1 MAFDVAGAKAAGY
14 TDAEIQSF
22 LMSMPETAEAKKAG
36 YSDAEILSHFGL
48 GAATPAPAA
57 APSEGMTGRRA
68 AEVAGGAVA
77 PIAAAAATGGLVGG
91 PVGALAAPAALGM
104 ADLATTLY
112 NVAAPR
118 FGGQPVRTPSEIAR
132 GYLTPES
139 FKPKTQA
146 EELLAAAAEGGA
158 GALTGAGAANV
169 LAKRAAPGIAR
180 NVLAVMGER
189 PVVQAGAGAG
199 AAAAPVRAEQMGVED
214 PRALLATSLVG
225 GLAGARGAGA
235 VQRGLEAGSAA
246 AQRGALSA
254 IGRPPTTE
262 ALAER
267 AGKSFETAT
276 NLGVQYDPT
285 AYQKFTSTLESS
297 LKGYD
302 PRFSKF
308 ADVKVAVD
316 ALKDLDKQPLTIES
330 LHNARQMLGVLRND
344 KEKDVRRLAGI
355 LTDKLDEF
363 VTNDKNAN
371 VAARMS
377 GAGKEAADA
386 LMSGIKDYRM
396 MSKSSEIER
405 LVERADLVGGSAEN
419 IESQFRILARNP
431 ARLRKFTPDE
441 QTMIKRIAKGEE
453 GSSLVN
459 MVAKLSP
466 TRSPAVLGAEML
478 LGGYGVS
485 SNDPYAGPAAVTAAG
500 LGLGGRAIQ
509 NALARRAAV
518 NVAAMTRGAPT
529 AVPFTPSYGSLA
541 LPIMAQGVNAM
552 AR

>member
-1 MAFDVAGAKAAGY
+1 MFDVAGAKAAGY
-14 TDAEIQSF
+14 TDAEIQQF
-22 LMSMPETAEAKKAG
+22 LMEMPETAEAKKAG
-36 YSDAEILSHFGL
+36 YSDAEIMQHFGL
-48 GAATPAPAA
+48 STGPAKPVG
-57 APSEGMTGRRA
+57 GMSLGRA
-68 AEVAGGAVA
+68 AEVSGGAAA
-77 PIAAAAATGGLVGG
+77 PIAAAAGAGALLGG
-91 PVGALAAPAALGM
+91 PAGAALAAGSLGA

-118 FGGQPVRTPSEIAR
+118 FGGQPVRTPSEIVR

-139 FKPKTQA
+139 FKPRTQA
-146 EELLAAAAEGGA
+146 EELLASAVEGGA

-169 LAKRAAPGIAR
+169 LAKRAAPGMAR
-180 NVLAVMGER
+180 NVLATMAER
-189 PVVQAGAGAG
+189 PAVQAGAGAA

-225 GLAGARGAGA
+225 GLAGAHGAAGL
-235 VQRGLEAGSAA
+235 QRGLESGVAA
-246 AQRGALSA
+246 AERSALRFA
-254 IGRPPTTE
+254 GKPPSTE
-262 ALAER
+262 ALGER
-267 AGKSFETAT
+267 ASKSFETAT
-276 NLGVQYDPT
+276 SLGVQYDP
-285 AYQKFTSTLESS
+285 AKYQAFADTIESK

-308 ADVKVAVD
+308 SDVKVAVD
-316 ALKDLDKQPLTIES
+316 ALKDLGSQPLTIES
-330 LHNARQMLGVLRND
+330 LHNARQMIGVLRND

-363 VTNDKNAN
+363 VTNEKNAGITE
-371 VAARMS
+371 RMS
-377 GAGKEAADA
+377 GTGKKAADA
-386 LMSGIKDYRM
+386 LMAGIKDYRM

-405 LVERADLVGGSAEN
+405 LIERADLVGGSAEN
-419 IESQFRILARNP
+419 IETQFRSLARNP

-441 QTMIKRIAKGEE
+441 QSMIKRIAKGEE

-466 TRSPAVLGAEML
+466 TRNPAVLGAEML

-500 LGLGGRAIQ
+500 LGLGGRALQ
-509 NALARRAAV
+509 NAMARRAAG

-529 AVPFTPSYGSLA
+529 AVPFSVEYAPLA
-541 LPIMAQGVNAM
+541 MPLATQGVNAM